1 MQVCNK
7 SRGACVKKFSLHS
20 VANMMAIRPSRVEIG
35 GHRVALPGIASAEP
49 LMRGCNQRDWLEKL
63 TALGIRHLVIPLNDG
78 VEDACV
84 FARRHPASSESE
96 SNKSGVLYDLAHRD
110 EGVFARL
117 HFLFEAAEQIGVLI
131 GISLF
136 NAQGLR
142 SPGPFQRET
151 NEQGV
156 CFDDLLKG
164 ATATESALLR
174 SVKKKNATV
183 IRKRAAQRD
192 KMQAALTSAVDWVAA
207 SVRGRRGVWVE
218 VCRGSGADADIA
230 PPPTHVNPLAQLE
243 PILTQ
248 RMIKM
253 LAKPG
258 EDEAKAKLGP
268 WVAAPNDF
276 AWNGS
281 GELHIAPFSIQHD
294 IPIGQRAIPAPSS
307 TADNEAPRRPQ
318 MCWLASGRSEGVRG
332 PQRAALWRSVMRG
345 CWPLV
350 SFTLS
355 EENDHRGW
363 KDMAQIATF
372 NRQWV
377 GGGYLRPCPDILSHM
392 PDERVAEGKICAAT
406 DGAGRYFAFLTES
419 MRGGLKLSTLPGSYR
434 YYWFDPASGRGLDF
448 GDGIEG
454 GRRCAVPTPGSVRQA
469 LLILEQEELPD
480 PFSVW

>member
-1 MQVCNK
+1 MGIPAGP
-7 SRGACVKKFSLHS
+7 RLKKFSLHS
-20 VANMMAIRPSRVEIG
+20 VANVMAIRPSRVEIG

-63 TALGIRHLVIPLNDG
+63 TALGIRHLVIPLNNG

-96 SNKSGVLYDLAHRD
+96 TNKSGVLYDLAHKD

-131 GISLF
+131 GLSMF
-136 NAQGLR
+136 NAQASR
-142 SPGPFQRET
+142 MSGPFQSHC

-156 CFDDLLKG
+156 SFDDLLKG
-164 ATATESALLR
+164 ATATESALMR
-174 SVKKKNATV
+174 SVEKKNATQ
-183 IRKRAAQRD
+183 IRRRAMQRD
-192 KMQAALTSAVDWVAA
+192 KMQAALNSAVDWMGAA
-207 SVRGRRGVWVE
+207 VRGRQGVWVE
-218 VCRGSGADADIA
+218 VCRGGGTDPDLPPA
-230 PPPTHVNPLAQLE
+230 PSHVNPLAHLE

-248 RMIKM
+248 RLIKS

-258 EDEAKAKLGP
+258 EDAAKAKLGP
-268 WVAAPNDF
+268 WVAGSNDF

-281 GELHIAPFSIQHD
+281 GDLHIAPFTVQHD
-294 IPIGQRAIPAPSS
+294 VPLGQRAIPGPTA

-318 MCWLASGRSEGVRG
+318 ICWLASGRGESAARG

-350 SFTLS
+350 SITLS
-355 EENDHRGW
+355 EETDHRGW

-377 GGGYLRPCPDILSHM
+377 GGGYLRPCPEILAHT
-392 PDERVAEGKICAAT
+392 PERVADGKICAAT
-406 DGAGRYFAFLTES
+406 DGAGRYYAFLTES
-419 MRGGLKLSTLPGSYR
+419 LRGGLKLSTLPGSYR
-434 YYWFDPASGRGLDF
+434 YYWFDPASGRGLDY

-454 GRRCAVPTPGSVRQA
+454 GLRCAVPTPGSVRHA